1 MRRQIARELIGLR
14 THRLLSVSQF
24 VIAFDDPR
32 VADVYALLERHLAF
46 ANQHT
51 PPEHVH
57 ALDLDGLLDPAVT
70 FFSARRG
77 GELLGIG
84 ALKQL
89 DEVHGELKSMHTA
102 EAARQRGVGRGM
114 VDHLLDVARQRGYR
128 RVSLETGTT
137 DAFGPARSL
146 YQTAGFTACGP
157 FGNYSPS
164 PNNTFMT
171 RPLG

>member
-1 MRRQIARELIGLR
+1 MRRQIGRELIGFG
-14 THRLLSVSQF
+14 TPRLLSVREL
-24 VIAFDDPR
+24 VIAVDDPR

-77 GELLGIG
+77 RALLGIG

-89 DEVHGELKSMHTA
+89 DQVHGELKSMHTA
-102 EAARQRGVGRGM
+102 EAARQQGVGRGM
-114 VDHLLDVARQRGYR
+114 VDHLLDIARQRGYR

-137 DAFGPARSL
+137 DAFRPARSL
-146 YQTAGFTACGP
+146 YQRAGFTSCGP
-157 FGNYSPS
+157 FGDYSPS

-171 RPLG
+171 LTLG